1 VVLPAQHWRN
11 SLLTIAVMGLAAM
24 SVPAAGD
31 ELILRKV
38 GERSAPLG
46 PQMPGADM
54 AQPRA
59 LTIRRPVGTYL
70 CPDPRDITKHC
81 AQLRPSYNTVR
92 LGTGAPVAP
101 LGSGWLSPVRV
112 PDVDYNQPP
121 APGLNYNRSALDRGS
136 FGLPPLHYV
145 PVILMH
151 RRSGSAALPF
161 PILPSLHR

>member
-1 VVLPAQHWRN
+1 MFLRAQHWRN
-11 SLLTIAVMGLAAM
+11 SILTMAVMGLAAM

-31 ELILRKV
+31 ELILRKG

-54 AQPRA
+54 TQPRA

-92 LGTGAPVAP
+92 LGPGAPVAP

-112 PDVDYNQPP
+112 PDIDYNQPP
-121 APGLNYNRSALDRGS
+121 SPGLYYIPSALNRSQLP
-136 FGLPPLHYV
+136 LPPLHDV

-151 RRSGSAALPF
+151 AHSASAPLPF
-161 PILPSLHR
+161 QILPSLHR

>member
-1 VVLPAQHWRN
+1 MVLRAQHWRN
-11 SLLTIAVMGLAAM
+11 SLLTIAVMGLAVTSM
-24 SVPAAGD
+24 PAASD
-31 ELILRKV
+31 EPVMRKGGALTV
-38 GERSAPLG
+38 PLG

-81 AQLRPSYNTVR
+81 AQLRPSYDTVR
-92 LGTGAPVAP
+92 LGPGAPVAP

-121 APGLNYNRSALDRGS
+121 APGLYYIPSALGRGS

-161 PILPSLHR
+161 QILPSLHR